1 MKKMRVK
8 QAADYLNVT
17 PQTIR
22 NWTNDG
28 SLAHGYN
35 GAGQRIFTQEDLDS
49 YKRNR
54 LGLPP
59 LEEPK
64 PATIFY
70 TRTSNKQDVS
80 LENQQQ
86 KLTQAY
92 GQPDYVFADMC
103 SGLNDKRR
111 GLSQLI
117 SHLKDSDLPAKI
129 YVTNKDRLARF
140 GYNYLVELFHAYNA
154 TIIVLDSDETKEPPE
169 ILIQDFMSLLASFS
183 GKFYR
188 MRGWEQRKKF
198 LNDVQKEVSKHA

>member
-22 NWTNDG
+22 NWANDG

-70 TRTSNKQDVS
+70 TRTSNKQDVG

-129 YVTNKDRLARF
+129 YGTNKDRLTRI